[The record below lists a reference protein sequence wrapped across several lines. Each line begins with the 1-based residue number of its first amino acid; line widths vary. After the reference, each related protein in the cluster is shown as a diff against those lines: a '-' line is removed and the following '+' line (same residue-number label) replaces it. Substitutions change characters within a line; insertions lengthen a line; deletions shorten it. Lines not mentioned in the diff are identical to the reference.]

1 MLHLNDRCFYS
12 CFLDDTLPAM
22 PKTRRQSQPEDSL
35 SRLYILSN
43 LLRNKRPWFV
53 ICYWWISIPFVCF
66 YVSRFVACFL
76 KSTVSF
82 TLVLSFFFNFFT
94 LKRGKFRFQRWNCS
108 YRASISR
115 GNTDTEGW
123 KRTGSFPLTF
133 TYADKRSGCH
143 SNGLI
148 DVAEKFEHAQY
159 ELSRMSTEVPSS
171 SWLIEEDRR
180 RLCSQGT
187 PTHSNLSKTNLNRM
201 QRPGETQEEHFELI
215 NVDGVHVNAGSEG
228 SASENPKPVLMR
240 TTTGKNDNENA
251 SKERPVRDVGG
262 AVHSEVTA
270 NSNSFIIQGA
280 EQASW
285 RPEGSDAVL
294 DSLNVITQTMQQ
306 QMNFKFRR
314 MMYLMTLLLVI
325 ILLTAAV
332 SVGFIVKT
340 SKPERCPSQPSL
352 SPGQ

>member
-1 MLHLNDRCFYS
+1 
-12 CFLDDTLPAM
+12 
-22 PKTRRQSQPEDSL
+22 
-35 SRLYILSN
+35 
-43 LLRNKRPWFV
+43 
-53 ICYWWISIPFVCF
+53 
-66 YVSRFVACFL
+66 
-76 KSTVSF
+76 
-82 TLVLSFFFNFFT
+82 
-94 LKRGKFRFQRWNCS
+94 
-108 YRASISR
+108 
-115 GNTDTEGW
+115 
-123 KRTGSFPLTF
+123 
-133 TYADKRSGCH
+133 
-143 SNGLI
+143 
-148 DVAEKFEHAQY
+148 
-159 ELSRMSTEVPSS
+159 
-171 SWLIEEDRR
+171 
-180 RLCSQGT
+180 
-187 PTHSNLSKTNLNRM
+187 M
-201 QRPGETQEEHFELI
+201 QRPGETQEEHSFELMT
-215 NVDGVHVNAGSEG
+215 NVDGAHVYMNAGSEG

-270 NSNSFIIQGA
+270 NSNSVIIQGA

-294 DSLNVITQTMQQ
+294 DSLNAITQTMQQ

>member
-1 MLHLNDRCFYS
+1 MLPDLRCQKRDVPWITTWIFAFSPLHFIEPLRKQKAVVCDLLLVDFDPFCVFLCFKVRCLFFEKHRKFY
-12 CFLDDTLPAM
+12 
-22 PKTRRQSQPEDSL
+22 L
-35 SRLYILSN
+35 SS
-43 LLRNKRPWFV
+43 K
-53 ICYWWISIPFVCF
+53 
-66 YVSRFVACFL
+66 
-76 KSTVSF
+76 
-82 TLVLSFFFNFFT
+82 FFFNFFT

-123 KRTGSFPLTF
+123 KRTGSFPLTI

-187 PTHSNLSKTNLNRM
+187 PTNSNLSKTNLNRM
-201 QRPGETQEEHFELI
+201 QRPGETQEEHSFELMT
-215 NVDGVHVNAGSEG
+215 NVDGAHVYMNAGSEG

-251 SKERPVRDVGG
+251 SKERPRARCWWG
-262 AVHSEVTA
+262 
-270 NSNSFIIQGA
+270 
-280 EQASW
+280 
-285 RPEGSDAVL
+285 
-294 DSLNVITQTMQQ
+294 
-306 QMNFKFRR
+306 
-314 MMYLMTLLLVI
+314 YL
-325 ILLTAAV
+325 
-332 SVGFIVKT
+332 
-340 SKPERCPSQPSL
+340 
-352 SPGQ
+352 